1 MRGVTEL
8 VTERMRNCYTYG
20 YSWEANK
27 GSTWK
32 HHTTGY
38 IGIAQNSLSRYER
51 GEKTPDAKFLENFCS
66 YLNIS
71 SDWLIFGRGP
81 MRPGEKIPEPE
92 HHQQPVASSGEC
104 ARCVKLE
111 AKLEKMEEQR
121 DELAAEN
128 RNLWKENGEL
138 REKCARLEERM
149 DKPLVSR
156 GTAEM
161 GNLG

>member
-1 MRGVTEL
+1 MDTLGKRIKAARGNITQQDI
-8 VTERMRNCYTYG
+8 
-20 YSWEANK
+20 SI
-27 GSTWK
+27 
-32 HHTTGY
+32 H

-92 HHQQPVASSGEC
+92 HHQQPGASSGEC

>member
-1 MRGVTEL
+1 
-8 VTERMRNCYTYG
+8 
-20 YSWEANK
+20 
-27 GSTWK
+27 
-32 HHTTGY
+32 
-38 IGIAQNSLSRYER
+38 
-51 GEKTPDAKFLENFCS
+51 
-66 YLNIS
+66 
-71 SDWLIFGRGP
+71 

-138 REKCARLEERM
+138 REKCARLEERI